1 MTPGRQG
8 NLRLRLELEREGIPG
23 YGPPTCV
30 LISDPGKGKMRLNV
44 QLGLVMTALLF
55 SGCSNMP
62 PIGALF
68 DTSPEAIGT
77 GITGVGVVRAFVIVA
92 KYQATERQ
100 RQVAEQNARRA
111 YQKIVALQETVPSVI
126 FVDTSREQRSKGSKS
141 VMIARFPKKRPSP
154 SPSTRVEPRLKL

>member
-1 MTPGRQG
+1 
-8 NLRLRLELEREGIPG
+8 
-23 YGPPTCV
+23 
-30 LISDPGKGKMRLNV
+30 MRFNV
-44 QLGLVMTALLF
+44 ELGLVMTALLF
-55 SGCSNMP
+55 SGCRNMP
-62 PIGALF
+62 PIGSLF
-68 DTSPEAIGT
+68 DMSPEAIGT

-126 FVDTSREQRSKGSKS
+126 FVDTSREKRSKGSKS

-154 SPSTRVEPRLKL
+154 SPSTRVEPQPIISGPVYDLGESPSIMEKGTIENVEGQYVDGGLTLH